1 MSTDTGFEPAAAPQP
16 QTETTAPSVG
26 SGEISSLANFMARQK
41 AASSAPEAQQSQAGE
56 GDPNV
61 AATAPQDNREQFIP
75 RTRFDEVVNE
85 RNQLRQ
91 QVQAPQQNFGQ
102 QPQFGA
108 APQFQA
114 PQGFNPTGMI
124 GQQPQQQL
132 QQVNVPDFND
142 ATVQKQWRDKIANNP
157 VTGLREFVSLLLQ
170 AEGGPVLE
178 QFRQQI
184 ASQIAPIQ
192 QTFVQQQLQSY
203 TSQRQ
208 ASDPGFAQVAPAFN
222 QLVSQ
227 AAQRGYQ
234 LTPQVLSAIE
244 GIARAQ
250 SGMLTAPPPQAPR
263 APFSETPGSA
273 GSFGQAEQPSLSAQ
287 QRAVAERFG
296 MTAQEY
302 QTYQRSYSN
311 G

>member
-1 MSTDTGFEPAAAPQP
+1 MSTDTGFQPETAPQP
-16 QTETTAPSVG
+16 QTENQAPGVG

-41 AASSAPEAQQSQAGE
+41 EASSAPEAQQPQAGE
-56 GDPNV
+56 GSPNV
-61 AATAPQDNREQFIP
+61 AATAPQDNREQYIP
-75 RTRFDEVVNE
+75 RTRFDEVLNE

-91 QVQAPQQNFGQ
+91 QVQAPQQSFGQ

-108 APQFQA
+108 VPQFQA
-114 PQGFNPTGMI
+114 PQGFNPTGMV
-124 GQQPQQQL
+124 GQQPQPQR

-142 ATVQKQWRDKIANNP
+142 ATIQKQWREKIANNP

-170 AEGGPVLE
+170 AEGGPLLE
-178 QFRQQI
+178 QFRQDI
-184 ASQIAPIQ
+184 VSQIAPIQ

-250 SGMLTAPPPQAPR
+250 SGMLNSPPPQAPR
-263 APFSETPGSA
+263 APFTESPGGTGGFGESA
-273 GSFGQAEQPSLSAQ
+273 GPNLSPVQ
-287 QRAVAERFG
+287 QMMAKRFG
-296 MTAQEY
+296 MTPDEY
-302 QTYQRSYSN
+302 ATSLRSYN